1 MGATILQRIITC
13 QLRHVHQ
20 GRPQVRRE
28 EKLSAAEIG
37 RRHTQNR
44 VGVFVDLNGAA
55 YHRGIVVKVAV
66 PIGVAQY
73 HVRHA
78 VLPML
83 IGAMEEPAKIRLDAQ
98 GIKVI
103 AAD

>member
-1 MGATILQRIITC
+1 M
-13 QLRHVHQ
+13 
-20 GRPQVRRE
+20 
-28 EKLSAAEIG
+28 
-37 RRHTQNR
+37 
-44 VGVFVDLNGAA
+44 FVDLNGAA
-55 YHRGIVVKVAV
+55 YYGRIVVKAAV

-78 VLPML
+78 VLSML
-83 IGAMEEPAKIRLDAQ
+83 IRAMEEPAKIRLDAQ